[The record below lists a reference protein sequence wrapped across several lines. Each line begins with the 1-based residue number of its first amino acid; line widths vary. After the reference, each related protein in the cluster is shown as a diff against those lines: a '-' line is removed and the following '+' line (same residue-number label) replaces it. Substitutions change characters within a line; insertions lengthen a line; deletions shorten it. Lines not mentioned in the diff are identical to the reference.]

1 MNIFRINTTAYE
13 EEDFYI
19 MTTLTP
25 KQIAEVLT
33 PILEAERE
41 NYDDYDKRD
50 GHEEYDNDYLIG
62 VLRQTY
68 PLEVV
73 EHRVDIETLTF

>member
-25 KQIAEVLT
+25 KQIAEVVT
-33 PILEAERE
+33 PIIEAERDG
-41 NYDDYDKRD
+41 YD
-50 GHEEYDNDYLIG
+50 EYDNLNLIH
-62 VLRQTY
+62 VLKDRY
-68 PLEVV
+68 PLEVI
-73 EHRVDIETLTF
+73 ELRVDIETLTF

>member
-25 KQIAEVLT
+25 KQIAEVVT
-33 PILEAERE
+33 PIIEAERDG
-41 NYDDYDKRD
+41 YD
-50 GHEEYDNDYLIG
+50 EYDNLNLIH
-62 VLRQTY
+62 VLKDRY

-73 EHRVDIETLTF
+73 ELRVDIETLTF

>member
-25 KQIAEVLT
+25 KQIAEVVT
-33 PILEAERE
+33 PIIEAERDG
-41 NYDDYDKRD
+41 YD
-50 GHEEYDNDYLIG
+50 EYDNLNLIH
-62 VLRQTY
+62 VLRDRY
-68 PLEVV
+68 PLEVI
-73 EHRVDIETLTF
+73 ELRVDIETLTF